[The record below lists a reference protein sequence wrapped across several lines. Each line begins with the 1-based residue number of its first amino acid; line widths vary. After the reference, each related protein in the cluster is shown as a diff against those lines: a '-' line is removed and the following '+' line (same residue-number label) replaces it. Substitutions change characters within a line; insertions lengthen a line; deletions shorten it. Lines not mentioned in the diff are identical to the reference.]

1 MRSCMRSL
9 SGMVV
14 CWCAWLVIAASAC
27 RADVPTVAEECRLRN
42 AALCDLHGLQYIV
55 DGPCPPEA
63 RTIRRLGQQRCD
75 EAGQAGGTTVQ
86 AQPSVSIEAP
96 QLPPPRRDLAWVG
109 RIERWLLPGGL
120 VIGGGVL
127 AALLLRI
134 LRGRRA
140 RPDVERAGPR
150 VGWTVVQLLV
160 AASLAVPLA
169 YKVAGLAF
177 QRVFASFDNHDNASP
192 SATCSRGARGSREG
206 PRPGRRVLS
215 RPGPVFTT
223 TRRTSREASV
233 VCATGT
239 RGRRR
244 VSATPCPCS
253 IGGLSYTSTMPPL
266 PRRDPS

>member
-1 MRSCMRSL
+1 MHSQRAALGLAGSVS
-9 SGMVV
+9 V
-14 CWCAWLVIAASAC
+14 AWLVIAASAC

-63 RTIRRLGQQRCD
+63 RTIRRPGQQRCD

-86 AQPSVSIEAP
+86 AQPPVSIEVP
-96 QLPPPRRDLAWVG
+96 PLPPPRRDLAWVG
-109 RIERWLLPGGL
+109 RIERWLLPGVL

-169 YKVAGLAF
+169 YQVAGLAF
-177 QRVFASFDNHDNASP
+177 QRVFASFDNHDTAAP
-192 SATCSRGARGSREG
+192 WLLAVPVGLLVFVLVVGMAFALLALAIGYLFKGCTRQQ
-206 PRPGRRVLS
+206 GRA
-215 RPGPVFTT
+215 T
-223 TRRTSREASV
+223 TRQARAQ
-233 VCATGT
+233 
-239 RGRRR
+239 
-244 VSATPCPCS
+244 
-253 IGGLSYTSTMPPL
+253 PPRSGVHDDA
-266 PRRDPS
+266 PDQP